1 MQNKLIQNIFGNLNL
16 NQKKSDST
24 EEHITVALGKIK
36 SKNLIIEIFSFA
48 FYYEEAVYF
57 ISSYTHSFRSL
68 ILRNTPKFK
77 F

>member
-16 NQKKSDST
+16 NQNKSDST
-24 EEHITVALGKIK
+24 EEYITVALGKIK

-68 ILRNTPKFK
+68 ILRNRLIFER
-77 F
+77 